1 MPITQNTAMEK
12 TASRTTARPQKQ
24 DAITL
29 LAEDD
34 NKVKKI
40 KWTPKSRQHLVEFK
54 RVTFHTQRHGAAP
67 V

>member
-40 KWTPKSRQHLVEFK
+40 KWTPKSRQY
-54 RVTFHTQRHGAAP
+54 
-67 V
+67 